1 MSEPIDVA
9 KLPNLA
15 EMTDEEIDDFAS
27 RLWESL
33 PQPYL
38 APETKSE

>member
-1 MSEPIDVA
+1 MSDSIDVT

-15 EMTDEEIDDFAS
+15 EMTDEEIDALAS
-27 RLWESL
+27 RIWESI

-38 APETKSE
+38 ANETVGE

>member
-1 MSEPIDVA
+1 MSDSIDVT

-15 EMTDEEIDDFAS
+15 EMSDEEIDALAS
-27 RLWESL
+27 KIWESI

-38 APETKSE
+38 ANETAAE

>member
-1 MSEPIDVA
+1 MSDSIDVA

-15 EMTDEEIDDFAS
+15 EMTDEEIDEFAS
-27 RLWESL
+27 KLWESI

-38 APETKSE
+38 PSETVGE